1 MNLRKPAAAAAILIT
16 SLLAACQGSGGE
28 EKSFTG
34 LVEGRV
40 YNVSSPVSDRLLELD
55 VREGSFVE
63 ADSPVGRI
71 DTASLALQRKSL
83 VSKQDQIALQLEELT
98 LNTAQVKDTRDYY
111 AATYRRNLE
120 LLKEQA
126 VSDQKVRDLKLNADK
141 WERELAS
148 LRIKEQSLRRQ
159 QDELGYRL
167 EELDLMIGKGK
178 LTSPASGYVDQ
189 IFYETGEFVPAL
201 RPVARIVNL
210 EHVWCYLYLGEAGMA
225 DIQPGQQMTAR
236 LGEHQF
242 EARVEHINSRAEF
255 TPKEVLT
262 PENREALVYAVRV
275 GIENPDG
282 ILKIGMPVV
291 LEWQARYEPD

>member
-1 MNLRKPAAAAAILIT
+1 MNLKKSAAAAA
-16 SLLAACQGSGGE
+16 LLTVVLLSACQGNGQ

-55 VREGSFVE
+55 VREGSIVE
-63 ADSPVGRI
+63 ADASVGRI
-71 DTASLALQRKSL
+71 DTATLTLQRKSL
-83 VSKQDQIALQLEELT
+83 VAKQDQIALQLQELS

-148 LRIKEQSLRRQ
+148 LRIREQSLRRQ

-167 EELDLMIGKGK
+167 EELDLTIDKGK

-201 RPVARIVNL
+201 RPVARVVNL
-210 EHVWCYLYLGEAGMA
+210 DHVWCYLYLGEAGMA
-225 DIQPGQQMTAR
+225 DIRPGQQMTAR
-236 LGEHQF
+236 LGENTF
-242 EARVEHINSRAEF
+242 TARVEHINSRAEF

-291 LEWQARYEPD
+291 LEW